1 MVKMTN
7 EKRVS
12 VPRELIESAVER
24 GTDAGEGALVLQF
37 RSIRLARGDASL
49 FWVPALFSG
58 LQGHFVSE
66 KLDFWGEWVI
76 SSHDSGIYPSPNS
89 WRCQLRTDL
98 VEKREQIKDLLS
110 FF

>member
-7 EKRVS
+7 KKGCPS
-12 VPRELIESAVER
+12 PRELIGSAVER

-37 RSIRLARGDASL
+37 QSVRLARGDASL

-66 KLDFWGEWVI
+66 KKSNPIGLLDFWGVWVKKGRAVVFI
-76 SSHDSGIYPSPNS
+76 CLH
-89 WRCQLRTDL
+89 
-98 VEKREQIKDLLS
+98 
-110 FF
+110 